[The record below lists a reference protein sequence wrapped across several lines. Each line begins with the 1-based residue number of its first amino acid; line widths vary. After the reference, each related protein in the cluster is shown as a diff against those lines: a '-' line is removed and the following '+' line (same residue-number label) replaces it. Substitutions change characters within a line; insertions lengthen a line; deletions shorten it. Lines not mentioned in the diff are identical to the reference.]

1 MVSGR
6 ICIFHRSLLLVE
18 VPLFYF
24 LKQNMGDDVKTWNT
38 SDLEIK
44 ALNTQLQIAANIFF
58 FLKAVSAHH

>member
-1 MVSGR
+1 
-6 ICIFHRSLLLVE
+6 
-18 VPLFYF
+18 
-24 LKQNMGDDVKTWNT
+24 MGDDVKTWNT